1 MTIWIVTAGNSDV
14 ILKEDY
20 SWSRLYEQ
28 AQEAD
33 KLDCWHFGSLNRI
46 DPRNQDAGYSTAA
59 RVLGI
64 VYEDQLDDNFEDLSF
79 PLLDN
84 FTEHLKS
91 QNNHKNLGVERI
103 IMILTNQKNVFTSEE
118 IQDPK
123 CPYWQDTC
131 KLKPIFKKYFQEKF
145 SQFKGEIEYLEIE
158 PSSPSEG
165 IDNWDKC
172 LRLVNRLFE
181 QNINNI
187 NKKEKIFVSHQ
198 AGTPAI
204 SSAVQFASL
213 AKFETQ
219 VEFLVSNEYQKD
231 ITTVPISNYLI
242 GLRIQEAKELL
253 DRYDYHGVE
262 KIFKNHLWKNQ
273 SNNQSLEDN
282 KTKTKELIEKLLAI
296 AIDWNNTNLGKFSE
310 AINAM
315 NQESKNR
322 TQQWWWMG
330 YEAGYLAV
338 VRFRQGDYVE
348 SLFHSFRA
356 IEGLLRNR
364 DTQYYEHKNIP
375 DLIDSVLPNWE
386 LSPDIRIFRDHTSKR
401 RNYLFHNL
409 RGLKEQ
415 QEVFEIWKAKD
426 YTQWQNKIIG
436 CLNFITKQE
445 FNSLEKAS
453 LMSSVHEELK
463 KYIHNYDL

>member
-46 DPRNQDAGYSTAA
+46 DHRNQDAGYSTAA

-64 VYEDQLDDNFEDLSF
+64 VYENQLDDNFEDLSF

-181 QNINNI
+181 QNINNT
-187 NKKEKIFVSHQ
+187 
-198 AGTPAI
+198 A
-204 SSAVQFASL
+204 L
-213 AKFETQ
+213 C
-219 VEFLVSNEYQKD
+219 L
-231 ITTVPISNYLI
+231 TVWY
-242 GLRIQEAKELL
+242 
-253 DRYDYHGVE
+253 
-262 KIFKNHLWKNQ
+262 
-273 SNNQSLEDN
+273 
-282 KTKTKELIEKLLAI
+282 
-296 AIDWNNTNLGKFSE
+296 
-310 AINAM
+310 
-315 NQESKNR
+315 
-322 TQQWWWMG
+322 
-330 YEAGYLAV
+330 
-338 VRFRQGDYVE
+338 
-348 SLFHSFRA
+348 
-356 IEGLLRNR
+356 
-364 DTQYYEHKNIP
+364 
-375 DLIDSVLPNWE
+375 
-386 LSPDIRIFRDHTSKR
+386 
-401 RNYLFHNL
+401 
-409 RGLKEQ
+409 
-415 QEVFEIWKAKD
+415 
-426 YTQWQNKIIG
+426 
-436 CLNFITKQE
+436 
-445 FNSLEKAS
+445 NS
-453 LMSSVHEELK
+453 
-463 KYIHNYDL
+463 